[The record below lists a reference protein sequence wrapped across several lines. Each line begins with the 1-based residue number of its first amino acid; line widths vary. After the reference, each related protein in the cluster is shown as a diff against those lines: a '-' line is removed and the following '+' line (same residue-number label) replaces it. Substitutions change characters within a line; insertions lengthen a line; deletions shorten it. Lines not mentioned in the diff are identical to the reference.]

1 MIMTGSGRKLKYGF
15 VLAAVLSALS
25 LPAGGQTMVAPPVT
39 PGPRPIARAEMPPL
53 PPMVG
58 ESTERSI
65 KVDPS
70 INLSLCISE
79 GTLKV
84 NGWNRNELRVFVQ
97 DGSNF
102 EFKTQQTSPK
112 SGDPVWVMIN
122 AVSGR
127 NKVTTRSECIRGG
140 DIEIDIPLNASVNIK
155 GQDVT
160 TTIDG
165 VRKASVKIIGGN
177 TFIRNVADGVT
188 VSGGQ
193 GGIAV
198 ENSFGAMSLDSTT
211 GNIVVFEAGPSDIG
225 DIFRAKTNGGAISLE
240 KITHRQIEVNS
251 ISGSVSYSGSLL
263 NGGSYSF
270 GTSNGSIRLTLP
282 TDTSSTVSAS
292 YGFGAFRSDLPITTI
307 TENISEGPVMSTVGR
322 IGGGDAT
329 LRLTTNNGSISI
341 RKP

>member
-1 MIMTGSGRKLKYGF
+1 MTGSGRKLEYGF
-15 VLAAVLSALS
+15 VLAVMALALS
-25 LPAGGQTMVAPPVT
+25 LSATGQTVVAPPAAPAT
-39 PGPRPIARAEMPPL
+39 RSIAKAEIPPV
-53 PPMVG
+53 PSMFG

-70 INLSLCISE
+70 INLSLCVSE

-84 NGWNRNELRVFVQ
+84 NGWTRNELRVFVQ

-112 SGDPVWVMIN
+112 TGDPVWVMVT
-122 AVSGR
+122 AVSDR
-127 NKVTTRSECIRGG
+127 NKVVPRSECIRGG
-140 DIEIDIPLNASVNIK
+140 DIEIDIPVNAAVNVK

-160 TTIDG
+160 STIDG

-177 TFIRNVADGVT
+177 TFIRNVTDGVT

-198 ENSFGAMSLDSTT
+198 ESSSGAMSLDSTT

-292 YGFGAFRSDLPITTI
+292 YGFGAFRSEIPITTI
-307 TENISEGPVMSTVGR
+307 TENISEGPVKSTVGR
-322 IGGGDAT
+322 IGGGDST

>member
-1 MIMTGSGRKLKYGF
+1 MTGSGSKLKYGF
-15 VLAAVLSALS
+15 VLAALALAFS
-25 LPAGGQTMVAPPVT
+25 QAAAGQTVVSPPAAPA
-39 PGPRPIARAEMPPL
+39 PRPIAKADMPPM
-53 PPMVG
+53 PG
-58 ESTERSI
+58 ESVERSI

-70 INLSLCISE
+70 INLSLCVTE

-84 NGWNRNELRVFVQ
+84 NGWNRNELRVYVQ

-102 EFKTQQTSPK
+102 EFKTQQTSPR

-122 AVSGR
+122 AFSGR
-127 NKVTTRSECIRGG
+127 NKAAPRSECIRGG
-140 DIEIDIPLNASVNIK
+140 DIEIDIPVNASVNVK
-155 GQDVT
+155 GQEVT
-160 TTIDG
+160 STIDG

-177 TFIRNVADGVT
+177 TFVRNVTEGVT

-198 ENSFGAMSLDSTT
+198 ENSSGAMSLDSTT
-211 GNIVVFEAGPSDIG
+211 GNIVVYEAGPSDIG
-225 DIFRAKTNGGAISLE
+225 DIFRAKTYGGAISLE
-240 KITHRQIEVNS
+240 KIAHRQLEVNS

-270 GTSNGSIRLTLP
+270 GTSNGAIRLTLP

-292 YGFGAFRSDLPITTI
+292 YGFGAFKSELPITPL
-307 TENISEGPVMSTVGR
+307 TENISEGPVKSTVGR
-322 IGGGDAT
+322 IGSGDAM
-329 LRLTTNNGSISI
+329 LRITTNNGSISI